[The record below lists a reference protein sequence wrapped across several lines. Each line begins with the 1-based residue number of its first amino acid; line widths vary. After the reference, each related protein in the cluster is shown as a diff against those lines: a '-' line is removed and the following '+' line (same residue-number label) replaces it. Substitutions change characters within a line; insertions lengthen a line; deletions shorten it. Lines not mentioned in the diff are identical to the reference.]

1 MVIIMRIYVYIV
13 NGNYLC
19 GLICIYVI
27 IYAYFNKICKIVG
40 IFLCFVLI
48 EINDYKNVLID

>member
-1 MVIIMRIYVYIV
+1 MGIIMRIYVYIV

-19 GLICIYVI
+19 GLMCIYVI

-48 EINDYKNVLID
+48 D